1 MNRVTLFW
9 LADGVAAILF
19 AAGLSAFA
27 MAGRVPPLVA
37 AGATALLLAGTL
49 MRAVLPMMADEAGNR
64 AAALVKAARRAP
76 LFGWLL
82 GTSPARHA
90 MLGEVVADMT
100 DRVEDLHGYHARF
113 QPLRRAAVITPLMIA
128 GAVAFASPIAAGIL
142 MATLITFGLGMALA
156 GAAAGK
162 AARAQLDSLARLSGL
177 FVDRVRALPAIVGF
191 GAEDRIVRQLGDA
204 TSQVAER
211 TIGVL
216 RVAFL
221 SSAVLEFFAA
231 LSVALVAVYCGFNLL
246 GLLPFPVPE
255 KLSLAQALFAL
266 ALAPEFYLPFRRLAA
281 AYHDRQIGLAAEER
295 LDALTSD
302 TASAAPQIAAP
313 AMLKAPPAIRFEEV
327 MIDYD
332 GHAIGPFSFVV
343 PAGQVIAIVGATG
356 IGKSSLLH
364 ALLGLAPI
372 GSGHILIDGAP
383 LPDPG
388 LRGAVS
394 WAGQSVAL
402 LPESIAANLR
412 VARPD
417 ADDAA
422 LHRAVALAG
431 LETVISARAGGM
443 ESMLNPSGSGLSG
456 GERRRI
462 GLARAYL
469 RDAPLWLLDEPTA
482 DLDSAMALDLIGRVL
497 AAAKGRT
504 VLLVT
509 HDDRIAAL
517 AHQRITLA

>member
-1 MNRVTLFW
+1 
-9 LADGVAAILF
+9 
-19 AAGLSAFA
+19 
-27 MAGRVPPLVA
+27 
-37 AGATALLLAGTL
+37 
-49 MRAVLPMMADEAGNR
+49 
-64 AAALVKAARRAP
+64 
-76 LFGWLL
+76 
-82 GTSPARHA
+82 
-90 MLGEVVADMT
+90 
-100 DRVEDLHGYHARF
+100 
-113 QPLRRAAVITPLMIA
+113 
-128 GAVAFASPIAAGIL
+128 
-142 MATLITFGLGMALA
+142 
-156 GAAAGK
+156 
-162 AARAQLDSLARLSGL
+162 
-177 FVDRVRALPAIVGF
+177 
-191 GAEDRIVRQLGDA
+191 
-204 TSQVAER
+204 
-211 TIGVL
+211 
-216 RVAFL
+216 
-221 SSAVLEFFAA
+221 
-231 LSVALVAVYCGFNLL
+231 
-246 GLLPFPVPE
+246 
-255 KLSLAQALFAL
+255 
-266 ALAPEFYLPFRRLAA
+266 
-281 AYHDRQIGLAAEER
+281 
-295 LDALTSD
+295 
-302 TASAAPQIAAP
+302 
-313 AMLKAPPAIRFEEV
+313 MLKAPPAIRFEEV
-327 MIDYD
+327 MIDYE

-372 GSGHILIDGAP
+372 GSGRILIDGAP

-417 ADDAA
+417 ADDVA

-431 LETVISARAGGM
+431 LEAVIAGRAGGM
-443 ESMLNPSGSGLSG
+443 ESVLDPSGSGLSG

-462 GLARAYL
+462 GLARACL

-497 AAAKGRT
+497 AATKGRT